1 MRAAVTLP
9 ANGQSVE
16 DGLDL
21 DQLGISEH
29 RGVRVLNDAL
39 DAGRTGDGDGTLG
52 DHPADGDLRRRHA
65 LALALG
71 DALDGL
77 DQLEVLV
84 EDRRLE
90 AR

>member
-1 MRAAVTLP
+1 MGAAVALS
-9 ANGQSVE
+9 ANGQGVE
-16 DGLDL
+16 NGLDL

-29 RGVRVLNDAL
+29 RGVRVLNDTL
-39 DAGRTGDGDGTLG
+39 DVGRTGDGDGTLG
-52 DHPADGDLRRRHA
+52 DHPADGDLGRRHA
-65 LALALG
+65 LAYG
-71 DALDGL
+71 NALDGL